1 MNVECE
7 VNNDNL
13 DARIVFGNV
22 GCNNEKVY
30 VIFKEQRDCEWKI
43 LGSAIMSGDELIK
56 AIQKAQFC

>member
-13 DARIVFGNV
+13 DARIVFENV
-22 GCNNEKVY
+22 GHNNEKVH
-30 VIFKEQRDCEWKI
+30 VIFEVLRDCEWKR
-43 LGSAIMSGDELIK
+43 LGSEIVSGNELIK

>member
-13 DARIVFGNV
+13 NARIIFENV
-22 GCNNEKVY
+22 GCDSEKVH
-30 VIFKEQRDCEWKI
+30 VIFQVQRDYEWKI
-43 LGSAIMSGDELIK
+43 LGSEIMSGDELIK